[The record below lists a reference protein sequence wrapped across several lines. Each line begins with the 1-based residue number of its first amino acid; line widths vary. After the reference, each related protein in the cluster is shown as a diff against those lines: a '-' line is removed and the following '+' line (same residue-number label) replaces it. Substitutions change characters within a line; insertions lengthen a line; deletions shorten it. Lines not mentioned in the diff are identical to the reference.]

1 MYWKINSNRLIEF
14 KKNAK
19 NLLNHGTNCFFVPPE
34 NFVLLKNN
42 VTRTEDLHCLSN
54 ELKRDSS
61 FAFLTKSGTIKGR
74 NSSLVVQILSA
85 RS

>member
-54 ELKRDSS
+54 ELKRDS
-61 FAFLTKSGTIKGR
+61 FGGNQGLLKDAIMLF
-74 NSSLVVQILSA
+74 VVL
-85 RS
+85 